1 MNLKSLKV
9 FCDVVNRRS
18 FSKAAHNNGLTQ
30 SGASQVVHQLE
41 ERLGVK
47 LIDRSKRPFVLTA
60 EGEVYYEGCRP
71 IVQRYVAL
79 EEEVRTMRQEVA
91 GRVRIASIYSVGL
104 SHMNRFIQ
112 YFMGL
117 YPKAN
122 IRLDYEHPA
131 RVYDLVEN
139 DQVDLGLISFPKSTR
154 TIAALNWRE
163 EPMVF
168 VSSPQH
174 PLAQQESIRVENL
187 QGVNMVGFD
196 QGLKIRRAI
205 DRALGAHGVQ
215 VNLVMAF
222 DNIETLKRA
231 IEINA
236 GVSLLPEPTVVR
248 EVQLGSLVARPLA
261 NEELV
266 RPLGIIYRRGKELGT
281 AARRF
286 MQLLQEQQENSPSAV
301 PATTPIATAPHN
313 ATSESPIAD
322 AVPREVAP
330 SVSPSPPSA
339 PNNGSAEDSSA
350 DVGAEKAPPRQRKR
364 VPCGSAD
371 APGNADSAD

>member
-1 MNLKSLKV
+1 LRSESKAAVNLKSLKV

-91 GRVRIASIYSVGL
+91 GRVRVASIYSVGL

-131 RVYDLVEN
+131 
-139 DQVDLGLISFPKSTR
+139 
-154 TIAALNWRE
+154 
-163 EPMVF
+163 
-168 VSSPQH
+168 
-174 PLAQQESIRVENL
+174 
-187 QGVNMVGFD
+187 GVRFGGERSGRF
-196 QGLKIRRAI
+196 
-205 DRALGAHGVQ
+205 GAGQ
-215 VNLVMAF
+215 F
-222 DNIETLKRA
+222 
-231 IEINA
+231 
-236 GVSLLPEPTVVR
+236 S
-248 EVQLGSLVARPLA
+248 
-261 NEELV
+261 
-266 RPLGIIYRRGKELGT
+266 
-281 AARRF
+281 
-286 MQLLQEQQENSPSAV
+286 
-301 PATTPIATAPHN
+301 
-313 ATSESPIAD
+313 
-322 AVPREVAP
+322 
-330 SVSPSPPSA
+330 
-339 PNNGSAEDSSA
+339 
-350 DVGAEKAPPRQRKR
+350 
-364 VPCGSAD
+364 
-371 APGNADSAD
+371 

>member
-91 GRVRIASIYSVGL
+91 GRVRVASIYSVGL
-104 SHMNRFIQ
+104 SHMNDFIQ

-122 IRLDYEHPA
+122 IRLDYEHPS

-139 DQVDLGLISFPKSTR
+139 DQVDLGLVSFPKSSR
-154 TIAALNWRE
+154 TVAALNWRE

-168 VSSPQH
+168 VCSPQNG
-174 PLAQQESIRVENL
+174 LASQESIRIEEL

-205 DRALGAHGVQ
+205 DRALSAHGVH
-215 VNLVMAF
+215 VTPVMAF

-231 IEINA
+231 IEIDA

-248 EVQLGSLVARPLA
+248 EVAFGTLVARPLA
-261 NEELV
+261 NESLV
-266 RPLGIIYRRGKELGT
+266 RPIGIIYRRGKELGT

-286 MQLLQEQQENSPSAV
+286 IQLLQEHSSPRANSA
-301 PATTPIATAPHN
+301 N
-313 ATSESPIAD
+313 ATPAPASSPIT
-322 AVPREVAP
+322 VMTP
-330 SVSPSPPSA
+330 S
-339 PNNGSAEDSSA
+339 DSSA
-350 DVGAEKAPPRQRKR
+350 SSSASAHSMEVTFPEVTTVSPPQAEERLPADAERDDGTPRKRKR
-364 VPCGSAD
+364 VSCGTAEAPGSAD
-371 APGNADSAD
+371 

>member
-91 GRVRIASIYSVGL
+91 GRVRVASIYSVGL
-104 SHMNRFIQ
+104 SHMNQFIQ
-112 YFMGL
+112 YFMGQ

-122 IRLDYEHPA
+122 IRLDYEHPS
-131 RVYDLVEN
+131 RVYELVEN
-139 DQVDLGLISFPKSTR
+139 DQVDLGLVSFPKSTR

-174 PLAQQESIRVENL
+174 PLARQETIRVENL
-187 QGVNMVGFD
+187 QGVSMVGFD

-248 EVQLGSLVARPLA
+248 EVQLGSLIARPLA
-261 NEELV
+261 NEVLV
-266 RPLGIIYRRGKELGT
+266 RPLGIIFRRGKELGT

-286 MQLLQEQQENSPSAV
+286 MQLLQEYSLSAAPVTTSLSASSV
-301 PATTPIATAPHN
+301 PVAGAL
-313 ATSESPIAD
+313 
-322 AVPREVAP
+322 PREVAQP
-330 SVSPSPPSA
+330 ISPSA
-339 PNNGSAEDSSA
+339 PDNGSAANPSA
-350 DVGAEKAPPRQRKR
+350 DVLAEKDPPRQRKR

-371 APGNADSAD
+371 VPGNAESAD

>member
-1 MNLKSLKV
+1 VNLKALKV

-79 EEEVRTMRQEVA
+79 EEEVRTMREEVA
-91 GRVRIASIYSVGL
+91 GRVRVASIYSVGL
-104 SHMNRFIQ
+104 SHMNEFIQ
-112 YFMGL
+112 HFMGL

-122 IRLDYEHPA
+122 IRLDYEHPG

-139 DQVDLGLISFPKSTR
+139 DQVDLGLVSFPKSTR

-163 EPMVF
+163 EPMVL
-168 VSSPQH
+168 VCSPQH
-174 PLAQQESIRVENL
+174 PLARVERVRVEDL

-205 DRALGAHGVQ
+205 DRALAAHGVHA
-215 VNLVMAF
+215 NLVMAF

-231 IEINA
+231 IEIDA

-248 EVQLGSLVARPLA
+248 EVQLGSLAARPLA
-261 NEELV
+261 NEKLV
-266 RPLGIIYRRGKELGT
+266 RPIGIIFRRGKELGT

-286 MQLLQEQQENSPSAV
+286 MQLLQEFSTPAAGV
-301 PATTPIATAPHN
+301 PPIGA
-313 ATSESPIAD
+313 
-322 AVPREVAP
+322 VAP
-330 SVSPSPPSA
+330 SGAAPAACALASSPAVVPGPPIVD
-339 PNNGSAEDSSA
+339 PLHPDPGEGSDEES
-350 DVGAEKAPPRQRKR
+350 GPRPRKP
-364 VPCGSAD
+364 VPCGLAD
-371 APGNADSAD
+371 TPGSTP